1 MCKNKPIDC
10 NFTSDIDLNSPKACS
25 SSNDMNSLRYPRL
38 PILSLFT
45 TFNKDTHTFQRRSIK
60 VRCKAKILHFK
71 FEL

>member
-1 MCKNKPIDC
+1 MCKNKPIDS
-10 NFTSDIDLNSPKACS
+10 NFTSDIDLNSPKACI
-25 SSNDMNSLRYPRL
+25 SSNDMNFYT
-38 PILSLFT
+38 LSQVTDFVT